1 MDVVVPAHVT
11 PSIKTLIDAMT
22 KAQVWLEVDSYIKEL
37 ICIDTNADLVISVDT
52 MHQYVIGLA
61 LVNTMMRML
70 SDKLD
75 RGAKTMY
82 VDAIEARVH
91 L

>member
-1 MDVVVPAHVT
+1 
-11 PSIKTLIDAMT
+11 
-22 KAQVWLEVDSYIKEL
+22 
-37 ICIDTNADLVISVDT
+37 